1 MADLHTAYR
10 EPKSIDTTRLMEMI
24 SSGPETFFQKNGAAL
39 SQMAPMPL
47 SEYLH
52 SFLDKKQITIPQLII
67 ASDLSKSYT
76 YQVLA
81 GEKAP
86 GRDILLRLAIALGMT
101 LDETQHLL
109 TIGDAGI
116 LYPKVRRDAAIICC
130 ILQEFNLH
138 ETDEFL
144 ISVGERTFL

>member
-1 MADLHTAYR
+1 MADSR
-10 EPKSIDTTRLMEMI
+10 NISNEQKSIDTCRLMELI
-24 SSGPETFFQKNGAAL
+24 SSNPETFFQKNSAAL
-39 SQMAPMPL
+39 RNIAPLPL
-47 SEYLH
+47 SEYLYT
-52 SFLDKKQITIPQLII
+52 FLKKKKISIPQLVID
-67 ASDLSKSYT
+67 SNLSKSYT
-76 YQVLA
+76 YQILA

-130 ILQEFNLH
+130 ILQGFNLRD
-138 ETDEFL
+138 TDDFL
-144 ISVGERTFL
+144 VSVGERSFL